1 MEILIMVSKS
11 FIDAFWATVIVINF
25 GNLSVVF
32 VDFVVVVVACSLLLN
47 ILYLVD
53 VNKVNL
59 RLPKA
64 VEIVVDVNVVVV
76 FVTVAVVALLVVTG
90 HIMFSCGQ

>member
-1 MEILIMVSKS
+1 M
-11 FIDAFWATVIVINF
+11 
-25 GNLSVVF
+25 
-32 VDFVVVVVACSLLLN
+32 ACSLLLN
-47 ILYLVD
+47 TLYLVD

-64 VEIVVDVNVVVV
+64 VEIVVDVNVFVVV

>member
-1 MEILIMVSKS
+1 M
-11 FIDAFWATVIVINF
+11 
-25 GNLSVVF
+25 
-32 VDFVVVVVACSLLLN
+32 ACSLLLN
-47 ILYLVD
+47 TLYLVD

-64 VEIVVDVNVVVV
+64 VEIVVDVNVVV